1 MLKFE
6 QCIKFEPC
14 AGRADVKLPKRSTAK
29 SAGYDFFAPHD
40 FEIPAGE
47 SLMIWTG
54 VKAYMMPW
62 NVLLLMPRSSM
73 GRYGIRF
80 SNTIGVI
87 DSDYVD
93 NPNNEGEIA
102 LPFINNGRSTWS
114 VKAGDKI
121 AQGIFVNYLTTDDD
135 DVKKERTGG
144 FGSTGK

>member
-1 MLKFE
+1 MVKFKHCMDRSE
-6 QCIKFEPC
+6 VI
-14 AGRADVKLPKRSTAK
+14 LPRRGTAK
-29 SAGYDFFAPHD
+29 SAGYDFFAPYD

-47 SLMIWTG
+47 SLMVWTG
-54 VKAYMMPW
+54 IKAYMNDS

-102 LPFINNGRSTWS
+102 LPFINNGHSTWS

-135 DVKKERTGG
+135 DVTAERTGG